1 MSHQTDEAAPL
12 QRDGLN
18 SAQTK
23 NTVDQEDTTKGAWDL
38 DYELDQVAEIASPL
52 EQDRELQR
60 LKKKCG
66 ESMDVLRRELRHR
79 QKQQSPEDSDS
90 VSLVPDEPAPAGGVV
105 EGVSLAED
113 LAMEIRKYLILP
125 RDADLVIALWV
136 LLAHTYEAFRL
147 APYLAI
153 ISPVKGCG
161 KSTVLDVLELLVPR
175 PLKAEGFT
183 AAVIYRVIEKYH
195 PTLLIDE
202 LDSFLKGNEVLRGV
216 LNSGYAATGKIARSV
231 GDDHEPQ
238 TFSTWGPKVLA
249 MIGDLP
255 PTIEDRSVVVR
266 MERKLAGEQA
276 ASLSPSRE
284 PAFFDLKRRCIRWA
298 EDHRENLRD
307 GDPDME
313 GFFNRQADR
322 WRPLF
327 AIADEIGGPWPA
339 MVRGAAQELENRGE
353 RSYAVDLLSDIRD
366 IFDADGGPVL
376 KSEVILVHLLRQQE
390 SPWAEWSKGNP
401 MTPHALAKMLKP
413 FGIKSE
419 RSRPGTPNPVSVYTR
434 KSFESVWERYPP
446 SPGPKIPVPIGTSRT
461 NPDSVSDVPDV
472 PVDLCLPGVEV
483 DGEGE

>member
-1 MSHQTDEAAPL
+1 
-12 QRDGLN
+12 
-18 SAQTK
+18 
-23 NTVDQEDTTKGAWDL
+23 
-38 DYELDQVAEIASPL
+38 
-52 EQDRELQR
+52 
-60 LKKKCG
+60 
-66 ESMDVLRRELRHR
+66 
-79 QKQQSPEDSDS
+79 
-90 VSLVPDEPAPAGGVV
+90 V
-105 EGVSLAED
+105 EGIPLAED

-125 RDADLVIALWV
+125 RDAELVIAMWV

-231 GDDHEPQ
+231 GDDHEPR

-255 PTIEDRSVVVR
+255 PTIEDRSIVIR
-266 MERKLAGEQA
+266 MERKLAGERA
-276 ASLSPSRE
+276 ESFGPSSE
-284 PAFFDLKRRCIRWA
+284 PAFLELKRRCIRWA
-298 EDHRENLRD
+298 EDHRESLRD
-307 GDPDME
+307 RDPDLE

-327 AIADEIGGPWPA
+327 AIADEIGGAWPA
-339 MVRGAAQELENRGE
+339 MIKGAAQELENRGE
-353 RSYAVDLLSDIRD
+353 RSHRVDLLSDIQD
-366 IFDADGGPVL
+366 IFDTDGGLVL
-376 KSEVILVHLLRQQE
+376 KSEDILNHLLRQQE
-390 SPWAEWSKGNP
+390 SPWAEWSKGRP
-401 MTPHALAKMLKP
+401 MTFHALAKMLKP

-419 RSRPGTPNPVSVYTR
+419 RNRAGTPNPVSVYTR
-434 KSFESVWERYPP
+434 KSFEPVWERYLP
-446 SPGPKIPVPIGTSRT
+446 SSGPNIPVPTGTSRT
-461 NPDSVSDVPDV
+461 DSDPVSDVPDV
-472 PVDLCLPGVEV
+472 PVDLCLPGMEV
-483 DGEGE
+483 DGEGD

>member
-1 MSHQTDEAAPL
+1 MTSQKEGAAPL
-12 QRDGLN
+12 QRDGLD
-18 SAQTK
+18 SAQTR
-23 NTVDQEDTTKGAWDL
+23 NTVEEENTTKSEWDL

-60 LKKKCG
+60 LKKKSG
-66 ESMDVLRRELRHR
+66 ESIDVLRRELKHR
-79 QKQQSPEDSDS
+79 RKGNGPDDPGS
-90 VSLVPDEPAPAGGVV
+90 VPLVPDEPAPAGGVV
-105 EGVSLAED
+105 EGIPLAKD
-113 LAMEIRKYLILP
+113 LAVEIRKYLILP

-161 KSTVLDVLELLVPR
+161 KSTVLDVVELLVPR
-175 PLKAEGFT
+175 AIKAEGFT

-231 GDDHEPQ
+231 GDEHKTR

-249 MIGDLP
+249 LIGELP
-255 PTIEDRSVVVR
+255 PTIEDRSIVIR

-276 ASLSPSRE
+276 ESLSPSRE
-284 PAFFDLKRRCIRWA
+284 PAFLELKRRCIRWA
-298 EDHRENLRD
+298 EDHRESLRD
-307 GDPDME
+307 RDPDME

-327 AIADEIGGPWPA
+327 AIADEIGGDWPA
-339 MVRGAAQELENRGE
+339 MVKGAAQELERRGE
-353 RSYAVDLLSDIRD
+353 RSHGVDLLFDIRD

-376 KSEVILVHLLRQQE
+376 KSEVILNHLLRQQE

-413 FGIKSE
+413 FDIKSD
-419 RSRPGTPNPVSVYTR
+419 RSRAGTPNPVSVYSR
-434 KSFESVWERYPP
+434 KSFEPVWERYLP
-446 SPGPKIPVPIGTSRT
+446 SPGPNIPVPTGTSRT
-461 NPDSVSDVPDV
+461 NPDSVLDVPDA
-472 PVDLCLPGVEV
+472 PVDMRLLGREV
-483 DGEGE
+483 DGEGD